1 MKTKTLTNVSRIATV
16 AFLLA
21 AFSLMLAG
29 NVLAHG
35 NHSATTDKCSLR
47 ATVSATEAN
56 DLTGK
61 TVGTHAPSTTGGLD
75 LVDPNVAGDH
85 ALICTYG
92 LIKFVTNVLLVTVLV
107 VATLLIAYAA
117 FLFVT
122 AGQSPEKRGKA
133 RDFLIFAIV
142 GLVIAAVASL
152 IPTIV
157 RGIIG
162 V

>member
-1 MKTKTLTNVSRIATV
+1 MTKITKISRIVIV
-16 AFLLA
+16 AFA
-21 AFSLMLAG
+21 LAG
-29 NVLAHG
+29 LLVAPSVLAHG
-35 NHSATTDKCSLR
+35 SHTATTNKCSLR

-92 LIKFVTNVLLVTVLV
+92 FIKFVTNVLLVVILV
-107 VATLLIAYAA
+107 VASLLIAYAA

-122 AGQSPEKRGKA
+122 AGGNPANREKA
-133 RDFLIFAIV
+133 RSYLIFAVI
-142 GLVIAAVASL
+142 GLVVAVVAAL